1 MSKRCLP
8 LCEALGPVPSKP
20 RKTPLKKLNSNVFRG
35 MLSSRT
41 PLAVLGWAAG
51 AAPGPDPL
59 LQHFPHFALL
69 DHLSLSEPKGKK

>member
-1 MSKRCLP
+1 
-8 LCEALGPVPSKP
+8 
-20 RKTPLKKLNSNVFRG
+20 